1 MTVSREEIK
10 NRLWVNKYAPSRVSE
25 CILPDRIKNP
35 LEQMIRERDITNLLF
50 AGPAGCGK
58 TTCARAIASE
68 LSADVLFINASM
80 EGRIE
85 TLRNEIKQ
93 FASTVSMSNADVP
106 KIVILDE
113 VEGSSTSQAFQPA
126 LRAFMEEFSDN
137 CRFIL
142 TCNFK
147 NRIIEP
153 IHSRCSVF
161 DFDFGGDKKEV
172 ALLQAKLFKRVC
184 AILDNEGVEYDK
196 KVVAYVV
203 NQFYPDFRRLL
214 NELQKYSMN
223 GGKIDSGILSR
234 GAVSGRIN
242 ELMGYMA
249 DKDFRAVRKWVSN
262 NSDIGDAQLFRSIY
276 ELLDNYLEKSSIPE
290 AIVLIGDYQDKATRA
305 LDREINFV
313 AFCVELMA
321 TCSFKQ

>member
-1 MTVSREEIK
+1 MSVTRKEIENK
-10 NRLWVNKYAPSRVSE
+10 LWVNKYSPTTISE
-25 CILPDRIKNP
+25 CILPERIKKP
-35 LEQMIRERDITNLLF
+35 LLAMVSSKDIPNLLF

-58 TTCARAIASE
+58 TTCAKAIASQ
-68 LSADVLFINASM
+68 LGADVLFINASM

-85 TLRNEIKQ
+85 TLRTEIKQ
-93 FASTVSMSNADVP
+93 FASTVSMGNADVP

-161 DFDFGGDKKEV
+161 DFDFGGDKEETTKIK
-172 ALLQAKLFKRVC
+172 ALMFKRIC
-184 AILDNEGVEYDK
+184 QILTNEEIEFDK
-196 KVVAYVV
+196 KVVAALVG
-203 NQFYPDFRRLL
+203 QFYPDFRRLL
-214 NELQKYSMN
+214 NEIQKYSI
-223 GGKIDSGILSR
+223 GGNPLDSGILSK
-234 GAVSGRIN
+234 GSVVGRVN
-242 ELMGYMA
+242 ELLKFMA
-249 DKDFRAVRKWVSN
+249 DKDFRNVRKWVAN

-276 ELLDNYLEKSSIPE
+276 ESLDMFLEKSSIPQ
-290 AIVLIGDYQDKATRA
+290 AIILLSDYQDKATRA
-305 LDREINFV
+305 MDKEINFT
-313 AFCVELMA
+313 AFCVEMMA
-321 TCSFKQ
+321 SCSFKK